1 MSRLFALALGATSL
15 AVVVF
20 AVLPSLSIPGNP
32 NDKIL
37 HIVAFAV
44 LALLAAGAFPHLPL
58 RSLWIW
64 LVGFAAA
71 IELIQLL
78 MQQGRDADWDDL
90 MVGMSAAAVALFIV
104 HVIRRAIAAAHS

>member
-1 MSRLFALALGATSL
+1 MGATSL
-15 AVVVF
+15 AVLVL

-32 NDKIL
+32 DDKLL

-44 LALLAAGAFPHLPL
+44 LALLAAGAFPRTRL

-71 IELIQLL
+71 IEMIQLL
-78 MQQGRDADWDDL
+78 MQQGREADWSDL
-90 MVGMSAAAVALFIV
+90 MVGMSAATVVLFLV
-104 HVIRRAIAAAHS
+104 HLIRRAAAAASS